1 MSERAQE
8 LLDVGVGRGTWNH
21 MTQEAFTRTHSVYQ
35 RAAPMQKQTFDGS
48 LQLFSG
54 LKQNKDE
61 DVPLMIGGAV
71 NLNPRP

>member
-1 MSERAQE
+1 MSEHAQPVE
-8 LLDVGVGRGTWNH
+8 RVAWND

-54 LKQNKDE
+54 LKQNKDQ
-61 DVPLMIGGAV
+61 DVPLMMGG
-71 NLNPRP
+71 PGS